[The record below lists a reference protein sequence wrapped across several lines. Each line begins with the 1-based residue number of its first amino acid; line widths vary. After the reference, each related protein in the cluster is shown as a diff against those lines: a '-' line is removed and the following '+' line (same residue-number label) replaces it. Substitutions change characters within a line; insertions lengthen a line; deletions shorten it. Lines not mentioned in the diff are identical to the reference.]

1 MTNSKNIVILL
12 VAAWA
17 TWIFTGCSGGAHYD
31 PRLVAIDSLLAT
43 APDSALLRLGTIE
56 ASSLE
61 HEGDRAYHA
70 LLLTQARYRCY
81 ITATSDSTINQA
93 LSYYQRHSGEREKL
107 TRAYIYK
114 GAVTEEL
121 GDPEAAMRHY
131 KAADETV
138 PAGNQFLQ
146 GYIKLRMGNIY
157 RDHIVADSS
166 DVMIFKEALAHFKQV
181 PDSFYILTCLSE
193 IGSSYFKTN
202 RDSVMPYLTQARAM
216 AQRLHEDD
224 LLFINEIFMD
234 EYKAFS
240 NNPKEINE
248 AKDHALAL
256 VRQNKN
262 HEDLKDLLMI
272 TALALAK
279 QEKPDSASLYLN
291 QAHDMLKNSTD
302 TLFYYLCQAEVAR
315 SRGDIG
321 QHHQYM
327 LKMTHINDSL
337 RTDGMQRSLREVE
350 EKYDNETLK
359 NEKQRYR
366 SMLAMALIGGML
378 AITLL
383 TLALMVSRRK
393 ALDRQ
398 RRLQESEDR
407 IYQLHTEACELNDR
421 LKTNA
426 KMSEGLKE
434 AISKQLA
441 VYTNL
446 VEMQQTKLIN
456 NPSKFSKLFEE
467 SYKNKKP
474 DSSFWKSVETYADST
489 HKGLIG
495 RLRETN
501 EELIESDLRFLSLCC
516 CHLPTSAIMACMGYN
531 DLHSVY
537 NKKRRIA
544 EILKLEERLETF
556 IHSHEIE

>member
-17 TWIFTGCSGGAHYD
+17 TWIFTGCSGSAHYD

-43 APDSALLRLGTIE
+43 APDSALLRLGTIK

-81 ITATSDSTINQA
+81 ITATSDSTINRA

-131 KAADETV
+131 KSAAETV
-138 PAGNQFLQ
+138 PARDEFLQ

-166 DVMIFKEALAHFKQV
+166 DVMMFKEALAHFKQV

-224 LLFINEIFMD
+224 LLLINDIFMD
-234 EYKAFS
+234 EYKALS
-240 NNPKEINE
+240 DDPVMINE
-248 AKDHALAL
+248 AKDHVLAL
-256 VRQNKN
+256 IRHNEN
-262 HEDLKDLLMI
+262 YEDLKDLLMI
-272 TALALAK
+272 AALTLAK
-279 QEKPDSASLYLN
+279 QNKPDSASLYLN
-291 QAHDMLKNSTD
+291 RADNLLRSATD
-302 TLFYYLCQAEVAR
+302 TMFYYLCQAEMAR
-315 SRGDIG
+315 SRGDVMRY
-321 QHHQYM
+321 QYYGE
-327 LKMTHINDSL
+327 KERHIDDSL
-337 RTDGMQRSLREVE
+337 TTNAMQRSLREVE

-366 SMLAMALIGGML
+366 SMLALALIGGL
-378 AITLL
+378 LVITLL
-383 TLALMVSRRK
+383 TLTLMVFRRNV
-393 ALDRQ
+393 LDRQ

-407 IYQLHTEACELNDR
+407 IYQLHAEASELNAR
-421 LKTNA
+421 LETNA

-434 AISKQLA
+434 AISKQLE
-441 VYTNL
+441 VYTKL
-446 VEMQQTKLIN
+446 VEMQQTKLVN
-456 NPSKFSKLFEE
+456 DPSKFSKLFEE

-474 DSSFWKSVETYADST
+474 DSTFWKSVEAYADST
-489 HKGLIG
+489 HNGLIG
-495 RLRETN
+495 HLRKTN

-516 CHLPTSAIMACMGYN
+516 CYLPTSAIMACMGYN
-531 DLHSVY
+531 DPHSVY
-537 NKKRRIA
+537 NKKHRIA
-544 EILKLEERLETF
+544 EILIDDKAARYTA
-556 IHSHEIE
+556 